1 MAIKAIMLRKRL
13 DVLQGQ
19 LAPLTE
25 KDAEMETRERELET
39 AATEAS
45 TSEELDAV
53 NELVT
58 AFEQERS
65 AHVAERDRISA
76 EIQAV
81 EQELQAEEQRQAEAA
96 SRPAENH
103 NTNNEGEN
111 NMEFNIR
118 SLPMGRRAIDAIPAD
133 LRSRILG
140 QQDVKDFLQRMRE
153 MKGQQRSI
161 SGGELLIPVVL
172 VDMIAQNLY
181 RYSKLLRRVRL
192 RNVAGTTRQT
202 VMGVIPEAV
211 WTEARAAL
219 NQLDLT
225 VGAVTMD
232 GYKVGGFIPVCNALL
247 EDSDIDLAGYVVEAF
262 AEAIGLAVD
271 KAILYGTGVK
281 MPLGIVTRL
290 AQTAEPAGYPAD
302 APAWVDLHTSNVIS
316 INNSLTGA
324 DFWAA
329 LVVAAGNTFTKYSRG
344 EQFWAMNSKTYAKLK
359 SKVITFTASG
369 DVAANVFGYLPVIT
383 GDVEILEFMPDNDIV
398 GGYGDLYLFAQR
410 EGMSIEASREAMFI
424 QDNTVFR
431 GKIRADGMP
440 VVAGAF
446 VAMNIAGSSPTTVAT
461 FAADTANDADLQSL
475 AVGSET
481 LSPTFDPA
489 TQSYAITA
497 SGASGAVTAIP
508 AQNGA
513 QVGITYN
520 DKNVINGGTI
530 TFATGTKNL
539 VVTVKNGNAVKTYT
553 VAITKS

>member
-1 MAIKAIMLRKRL
+1 MAIKAIMLRKRI
-13 DVLQGQ
+13 DMLQAQ

-25 KDAEMETRERELET
+25 KDPEFEARERELEEAT
-39 AATEAS
+39 AEAK
-45 TSEELDAV
+45 TPEEFDTLEEEA
-53 NELVT
+53 N
-58 AFEQERS
+58 AFEEQRA
-65 AHVAERDRISA
+65 AHVAERDRIAA
-76 EIQAV
+76 EIKAA
-81 EQELQAEEQRQAEAA
+81 EEELAAEEQRQAEAA
-96 SRPAENH
+96 RRPAKNH
-103 NTNNEGEN
+103 NENEGEN
-111 NMEFNIR
+111 KMEFDLR
-118 SLPMGRRAIDAIPAD
+118 SLPMGRRAIDALPAD
-133 LRSRILG
+133 LRARVLG
-140 QQDVKDFLQRMRE
+140 QQDVKDFLQRLRD
-153 MKGQQRSI
+153 MKGQNRSI
-161 SGGELLIPVVL
+161 SGGDLLIPVVL

-202 VMGVIPEAV
+202 ILGVIPEAV
-211 WTEARAAL
+211 WTEACAAL
-219 NQLDLT
+219 NQIDLT
-225 VGAVTMD
+225 VGAVTVD
-232 GYKVGGFIPVCNALL
+232 GYKVGGYIPVCNALL

-290 AQTAEPAGYPAD
+290 AQTSEPAGYPAD

-316 INNSLTGA
+316 ISNSLTGA

-359 SKVITFTASG
+359 SKVITFTATG
-369 DVAANVFGYLPVIT
+369 DVAANVFGYLPIVG

-398 GGYGDLYLFAQR
+398 GGYGELYLFAQR
-410 EGMSIEASREAMFI
+410 EGMTIESSREAMFI

-431 GKIRADGMP
+431 GKLRADGMP

-446 VAMNIAGSSPTTVAT
+446 VALNIAGSSPTTVAT

-475 AVGSET
+475 VVGSET

-520 DKNVINGGTI
+520 DKNVNNGGTI

-553 VAITKS
+553 VAISKS

>member
-1 MAIKAIMLRKRL
+1 MAIKAIMLRKRI
-13 DVLQGQ
+13 DMLQAQ

-25 KDAEMETRERELET
+25 KDPEFEARERELEEAT
-39 AATEAS
+39 AEAK
-45 TSEELDAV
+45 TPEEFDTLEEEA
-53 NELVT
+53 N
-58 AFEQERS
+58 AFEEQRA
-65 AHVAERDRISA
+65 AHVAERDRIAA
-76 EIQAV
+76 EIKAA
-81 EQELQAEEQRQAEAA
+81 EEELAAEEQRQAEAA
-96 SRPAENH
+96 RRPAENH
-103 NTNNEGEN
+103 NENEGEN
-111 NMEFNIR
+111 KMEFDLR
-118 SLPMGRRAIDAIPAD
+118 SLPMGRRAIDALPAD
-133 LRSRILG
+133 LRARVLG
-140 QQDVKDFLQRMRE
+140 QQDVKDFLQRLRD
-153 MKGQQRSI
+153 MKGQNRSI
-161 SGGELLIPVVL
+161 SGGDLLIPVVL

-202 VMGVIPEAV
+202 ILGVIPEAV
-211 WTEARAAL
+211 WTEACAAL
-219 NQLDLT
+219 NQIDLT
-225 VGAVTMD
+225 VGAVTVD
-232 GYKVGGFIPVCNALL
+232 GYKVGGYIPVCNALL

-290 AQTAEPAGYPAD
+290 AQTSEPAGYPAD

-316 INNSLTGA
+316 ISNSLTGA

-359 SKVITFTASG
+359 SKVITFTATG
-369 DVAANVFGYLPVIT
+369 DVAANVFGYLPIVG

-398 GGYGDLYLFAQR
+398 GGYGELYLFAQR
-410 EGMSIEASREAMFI
+410 EGMTIESSREAMFI

-431 GKIRADGMP
+431 GKLRADGMP

-446 VAMNIAGSSPTTVAT
+446 VALNIAGSSPTTVAT

-475 AVGSET
+475 VVGSET

-520 DKNVINGGTI
+520 DKNVNNGGTI

-553 VAITKS
+553 VAISKS

>member
-25 KDAEMETRERELET
+25 KDGELETRERELEAAVAEAQT
-39 AATEAS
+39 A
-45 TSEELDAV
+45 EELEAV
-53 NELVT
+53 NEAAT
-58 AFEQERS
+58 AFENERS

-96 SRPAENH
+96 RRPAENH
-103 NTNNEGEN
+103 NNNEGEN
-111 NMEFNIR
+111 NMEFDLR

-140 QQDVKDFLQRMRE
+140 QQDVKDFLQRMRD

-161 SGGELLIPVVL
+161 TGGELLIPVVL

-192 RNVAGTTRQT
+192 RNVAGATRQT

-211 WTEARAAL
+211 WTEACSAL

-225 VGAVTMD
+225 VGAVTLD
-232 GYKVGGFIPVCNALL
+232 GYKVGGYIPVCNALL

-281 MPLGIVTRL
+281 MPQGIVTRL

-302 APAWVDLHTSNVIS
+302 APAWVDLHTSHLIS
-316 INNSLTGA
+316 IADNLTGA
-324 DFWAA
+324 AFWSA
-329 LVVAAGNTFTKYSRG
+329 LVVAAGNTFSEYSRG

-359 SKVITFTASG
+359 SKVITFTATG

-383 GDVEILEFMPDNDIV
+383 GDVEILEFMPDGDIV

-431 GKIRADGMP
+431 GKLRADGMP
-440 VVAGAF
+440 IIAGAF
-446 VAMNIAGSSPTTVAT
+446 VAINISGASPTTVAT
-461 FAADTANDADLQSL
+461 FAADTANDADLQGL
-475 AVGSET
+475 TIGSET
-481 LSPTFDPA
+481 LSPVFAAGT
-489 TQSYAITA
+489 TSYAVTA
-497 SGASGAVTAIP
+497 SGTSGAVTAIA

-520 DKNVINGGTI
+520 GKNVNNGGTV
-530 TFATGTKNL
+530 TFASGTQNL
-539 VVTVKNGNAVKTYT
+539 VVTVKNGNAVKVYT

>member
-13 DVLQGQ
+13 DVLNGQ

-25 KDAEMETRERELET
+25 KDAEFDTRERELET
-39 AATEAS
+39 AVAEAT
-45 TSEELDAV
+45 TQEELDTV
-53 NELVT
+53 NEMADT
-58 AFEQERS
+58 FEQERS

-81 EQELQAEEQRQAEAA
+81 EQELAAEEQRQAEAA
-96 SRPAENH
+96 RRPAENH
-103 NTNNEGEN
+103 NIEN
-111 NMEFNIR
+111 REENSMDLDIR
-118 SLPMGRRAIDAIPAD
+118 SLPIERRAIDAIPSE
-133 LRSRILG
+133 LRTRIMG
-140 QQDVKDFLQRMRE
+140 QQDVKDFLQRVRDL
-153 MKGQQRSI
+153 KGQTRSV

-172 VDMIAQNLY
+172 VDLIAQNMY

-202 VMGVIPEAV
+202 VMGTIPEAV
-211 WTEARAAL
+211 WTEACAAL
-219 NQLDLT
+219 NELNLAAS
-225 VGAVTMD
+225 AVTLD

-247 EDSDIDLAGYVVEAF
+247 EDSDINLAGYIVEAF

-271 KAILYGTGVK
+271 KAILYGTGNK
-281 MPLGIVTRL
+281 MPMGIVTRL
-290 AQTAEPAGYPAD
+290 AQTSQPAGYPAD
-302 APAWVDLHTSNVIS
+302 APAWVDLHTSNIIQIS
-316 INNSLTGA
+316 NSLTGA

-369 DVAANVFGYLPVIT
+369 DVVANVFGYLPVVT

-431 GKIRADGMP
+431 GKLRADGAP
-440 VVAGAF
+440 VIAGAF
-446 VAMNIAGSSPTTVAT
+446 VAMNINGSAVTTVMD
-461 FAADTANDADLQSL
+461 FAADTANEADLQSL

-481 LSPTFDPA
+481 LSPTFDA
-489 TQSYAITA
+489 DTLSYAITA
-497 SGASGAVTAIP
+497 SGASGAVNAVP
-508 AQNGA
+508 VAPGA
-513 QVGITYN
+513 KLEITYN
-520 DKNVINGGTI
+520 DKTVLPGGTI
-530 TFATGTKNL
+530 TFVTGTKNL
-539 VVTVKNGNAVKTYT
+539 VVTVKNGNAVKVYT
-553 VAITKS
+553 VTIAKS

>member
-96 SRPAENH
+96 RRPAENH

-140 QQDVKDFLQRMRE
+140 QQDVKEFLQRMRE

-211 WTEARAAL
+211 WTEACSAL
-219 NQLDLT
+219 NQLNLT
-225 VGAVTMD
+225 IGAVTMD
-232 GYKVGGFIPVCNALL
+232 GYKVGGYIPVCNALL
-247 EDSDIDLAGYVVEAF
+247 EDSDIDLAGYIVEAF

-271 KAILYGTGVK
+271 KAILYGTGIK

-302 APAWVDLHTSNVIS
+302 APAWVDLHTSNIIS
-316 INNSLTGA
+316 IADNLTGA
-324 DFWAA
+324 AFWSA
-329 LVVAAGNTFTKYSRG
+329 LVVAAGNTFSEYSRG

-369 DVAANVFGYLPVIT
+369 DVAANVFGYLPVVT

-431 GKIRADGMP
+431 GKLRADGAP
-440 VVAGAF
+440 VIAGAF
-446 VAMNIAGSSPTTVAT
+446 VAMNIAGAAPTTVAT

-489 TQSYAITA
+489 TQSYAVTA
-497 SGASGAVTAIP
+497 SGTTGAVTAIA

-513 QVGITYN
+513 EVGITYN
-520 DKNVINGGTI
+520 GKNVNNGGSI

>member
-1 MAIKAIMLRKRL
+1 MAIKAIMLRKRI
-13 DVLQGQ
+13 DMLQAQ

-25 KDAEMETRERELET
+25 KDPEFEARERELEEAT
-39 AATEAS
+39 AEAK
-45 TSEELDAV
+45 TPEEFDTLEEEA
-53 NELVT
+53 N
-58 AFEQERS
+58 AFEEQRA
-65 AHVAERDRISA
+65 AHVAERDRIAA
-76 EIQAV
+76 EIKAA
-81 EQELQAEEQRQAEAA
+81 EEELAAEEQRQAEAA
-96 SRPAENH
+96 RRPAENH
-103 NTNNEGEN
+103 NENEGEN
-111 NMEFNIR
+111 KMEFDLR
-118 SLPMGRRAIDAIPAD
+118 SLPMGRRAIDALPAD
-133 LRSRILG
+133 LRARVLG
-140 QQDVKDFLQRMRE
+140 QQDVKDFLQRLRD
-153 MKGQQRSI
+153 MKGQNRSI
-161 SGGELLIPVVL
+161 SGGDLLIPVVL

-202 VMGVIPEAV
+202 ILGVIPEAV
-211 WTEARAAL
+211 WTEACAAL
-219 NQLDLT
+219 NQIDLT
-225 VGAVTMD
+225 VGAVTVD
-232 GYKVGGFIPVCNALL
+232 GYKVGGYIPVCNALL

-290 AQTAEPAGYPAD
+290 AQTSEPAGYPAD
-302 APAWVDLHTSNVIS
+302 APAWIDLHTSNVIS
-316 INNSLTGA
+316 ISNSLTGA

-359 SKVITFTASG
+359 SKVITFTATG
-369 DVAANVFGYLPVIT
+369 DVAANVFGYLPIVG

-410 EGMSIEASREAMFI
+410 EGMAIESSREAMFI

-431 GKIRADGMP
+431 GKLRADGMP

-461 FAADTANDADLQSL
+461 FAADTANDADLQSMV
-475 AVGSET
+475 VGSET

-520 DKNVINGGTI
+520 DKNVNNGGTI